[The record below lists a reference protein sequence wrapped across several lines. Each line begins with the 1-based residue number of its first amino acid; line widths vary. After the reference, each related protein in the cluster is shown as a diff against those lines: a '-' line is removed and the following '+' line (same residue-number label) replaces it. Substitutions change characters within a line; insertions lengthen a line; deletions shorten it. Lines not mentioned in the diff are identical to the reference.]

1 MGVVTRAFSEIDGAI
16 GEASSV
22 NRSWDDLYTL
32 VNGAID
38 SANIAGSGVATINI
52 QDSAI
57 TTLKIAGSAVTTSAI
72 ADASVTF
79 GKVTFVELLIL
90 NESFS

>member
-1 MGVVTRAFSEIDGAI
+1 MGTVTRAFSEIDGAI

-32 VNGAID
+32 VNGNID

-57 TTLKIAGSAVTTSAI
+57 ITSKIAGSAVTTIKI
-72 ADASVTF
+72 ADAAVELQQLA
-79 GKVTFVELLIL
+79 FVEVKIFAT
-90 NESFS
+90 EVF